1 MSGKKSKDLIK
12 VNQILT
18 KNIDELNKEK
28 RENQIF
34 KFNNNQ
40 LREELLKK
48 ITYILKCN
56 ELELS
61 MKSSLLKRKKKLI
74 SDEDTDFNDLV
85 SEQKNCIAEL
95 ISVGKI

>member
-48 ITYILKCN
+48 ITY
-56 ELELS
+56 
-61 MKSSLLKRKKKLI
+61 
-74 SDEDTDFNDLV
+74 
-85 SEQKNCIAEL
+85 
-95 ISVGKI
+95 